1 MFLYHIWES
10 LKQEK
15 ISNVIC
21 NAMRQFRIFL
31 CSIHFIMQIEN
42 RTFNLQK
49 SL

>member
-10 LKQEK
+10 LGQKT
-15 ISNVIC
+15 SNVIC

-31 CSIHFIMQIEN
+31 CSIHFILQIESQ
-42 RTFNLQK
+42 TFDLQK

>member
-1 MFLYHIWES
+1 MFLHHIWES
-10 LKQEK
+10 LGQKT
-15 ISNVIC
+15 SNVIC

>member
-1 MFLYHIWES
+1 MFLHHIWES
-10 LKQEK
+10 LEQK

-31 CSIHFIMQIEN
+31 CSIYFIMQIESVI
-42 RTFNLQK
+42 FNLQK

>member
-1 MFLYHIWES
+1 MFLHHIWES
-10 LKQEK
+10 LGQKT
-15 ISNVIC
+15 SNVIC

-31 CSIHFIMQIEN
+31 CSIYFIMQIEN